1 MAAGSRDTIAVLTVI
16 IGCPCP
22 RPPLHRPHF
31 ASERGIDRM
40 SHPWWMLALIA
51 LCDLG
56 NERPAFR
63 TRAACYTA
71 AFLMVLAVV
80 IQWL

>member
-1 MAAGSRDTIAVLTVI
+1 
-16 IGCPCP
+16 
-22 RPPLHRPHF
+22 
-31 ASERGIDRM
+31 M